1 MKKIL
6 CMAVMLVMTAA
17 IMMAAA
23 GCSKH
28 ESEYDEKNEA
38 LEEALQDY
46 MNTQETGGAA
56 DKVPDPNAPAAENV
70 MIYVPAE
77 DGQGLEQKMDDVP
90 SIDDEELTKKMIE
103 HKVLPDG
110 AELTVF
116 DPVNHVMSFSGVSR
130 LTPLE
135 AMAIINTFTENFEF
149 PDQWELQID
158 GDTVMK
164 SGYNADYKN
173 IDNTYEG
180 GAEDFDANV
189 SSGGP
194 GEQ

>member
-38 LEEALQDY
+38 LEKALQDY

-103 HKVLPDG
+103 YKVLPDG
-110 AELTVF
+110 AELTAF

>member
-38 LEEALQDY
+38 LEKALQDY

-103 HKVLPDG
+103 YKVLPDG

>member
-38 LEEALQDY
+38 LEEALRDY
-46 MNTQETGGAA
+46 MNTHETGGAA

-103 HKVLPDG
+103 YKVLPDG

-180 GAEDFDANV
+180 GAEDFDGNV

>member
-1 MKKIL
+1 
-6 CMAVMLVMTAA
+6 
-17 IMMAAA
+17 
-23 GCSKH
+23 
-28 ESEYDEKNEA
+28 
-38 LEEALQDY
+38 
-46 MNTQETGGAA
+46 
-56 DKVPDPNAPAAENV
+56 

-103 HKVLPDG
+103 YKVLPDG